1 MKKLVEFCIIVVLLP
16 VVIMTV
22 TNIVNVCVVNPI
34 GNMVSKKVQ
43 MMNFK
48 RDAEKNLKDGESALI
63 KDVDGTPMI
72 LLTKING
79 KLVVAKQ

>member
-79 KLVVAKQ
+79 KLVVVKQ